1 MRFSD
6 KATLS
11 TNSRIETLLKRLGVS
26 DRLVQQNADVDKML
40 ATEINT
46 EKIQKQLDGF
56 REESLQYLVG
66 ALNN

>member
-6 KATLS
+6 KSTLS

-40 ATEINT
+40 ATEIDT

>member
-40 ATEINT
+40 ATEIDT